1 MSCLLVL
8 LTSNAATA
16 QVSTGAQ
23 LSARLRT
30 RTATARAGVPMTLV
44 WDFKWTGFELLEGHL
59 EIAVSDGRE
68 QMGHIKTDDIVIST
82 GERRLET
89 RMPVHSKDGLFQQV
103 SLQAVLVTAD
113 RRFDLGEFPL
123 RLQPYG
129 TRTMTIGISDPWDVR
144 FSPRQTELT
153 RSVRLDRFNPE
164 SQDESM
170 KSSFGHLAPSELPS
184 DPTGYCVYNLVVLM
198 DEGFSELRPKQLG
211 ALYDWVAAGGSVC
224 IMPGGGL
231 GADHIDFLNRLAAR
245 DEQASPMLLDTE
257 GRLIQDGDGDRATI
271 RLLHTGMGRAGI
283 VIAANDT
290 IRNPESTEW
299 REMVAFL
306 WNVHAQWVPALAR
319 DGNWNAARIPNSRT
333 VNRYTASTA
342 QKFEYR
348 PISQGNWL
356 LERLMPPTVQVVP
369 LGLIGLILSGYVLLI
384 GPVDYFL
391 LGAFKQRK
399 LTWILFP
406 LVTVGVTMFTVW
418 LSQWYMQPSEDRRTV
433 EFLDVGDDGNI
444 ARRSRF
450 ELLFNSTP
458 RLVKTKVTGEI
469 FAQFNQQQFSS
480 RAQQMYQQY
489 GNSYGGQEL
498 IEQFVG
504 PADYEGRFPSNYTVS
519 QQIGQWVPQINR
531 FFSIP
536 AAGDDANG
544 AEQKEFDWRSLK
556 PSRSGNGLE
565 TTRDE
570 GWKNTVRQ
578 RVQQQFGSEAA
589 IWVMTGANVDQIA
602 GSHGLFLRQY
612 NQYQNTY
619 GYRGAVP
626 SYAEEEQASADS
638 RNNTFLTQTC
648 KRPRTGLY
656 KLVSRIAPTGGDTF
670 EDLAVLDPTDLR
682 QCLLVV
688 AVEQEDNLKVYRKL
702 YIMSE

>member
-1 MSCLLVL
+1 M
-8 LTSNAATA
+8 A
-16 QVSTGAQ
+16 QVSTGSR

-44 WDFKWTGFELLEGHL
+44 WDFKWNGFELLEGHL
-59 EIAVSDGRE
+59 EIAVSDGRD
-68 QMGHIKTDDIVIST
+68 QIGHIKTDDIVIST

-89 RMPVHSKDGLFQQV
+89 RLPALSKDGLYQQV

-113 RRFDLGEFPL
+113 RSFDLGEFPL

-129 TRTMTIGISDPWDVR
+129 TRTMTVGISDPWDVR
-144 FSPRQTELT
+144 FSTRQSQLT
-153 RSVRLDRFNPE
+153 RSLRLERFNPE
-164 SQDESM
+164 SQDGSLAT
-170 KSSFGHLAPSELPS
+170 SFGHLAPSEMPS
-184 DPTGYCVYNLVVLM
+184 DPTGYCIYNLVVLM

-231 GADHIDFLNRLAAR
+231 GTDQVDFLNRLAAR

-257 GRLIQDGDGDRATI
+257 GRLIPDGSGDRATI
-271 RLLHTGMGRAGI
+271 RLLHTGMGRAAI

-290 IRNPESTEW
+290 LRNPESTEW

-306 WNVHAQWVPALAR
+306 WNVHAQLVPALAR
-319 DGNWNAARIPNSRT
+319 DGNWNAARIPTSQT
-333 VNRYTASTA
+333 VNRYTGTTS

-399 LTWILFP
+399 LTWIMFP
-406 LVTVGVTMFTVW
+406 LVTVCVTMFTVW

-458 RLVKTKVTGEI
+458 RLVKTKVNGEI
-469 FAQFNQQQFSS
+469 FAQLNQQQFSS

-504 PADYEGRFPSNYTVS
+504 PADYEGRFPADYTVS

-536 AAGDDANG
+536 AANDDANG
-544 AEQKEFDWRSLK
+544 AGQKKFDWRLLK
-556 PSRSGNGLE
+556 PSGSGNGPDS
-565 TTRDE
+565 THDQ

-578 RVQQQFGSEAA
+578 RVQKHFGSAA
-589 IWVMTGANVDQIA
+589 SIWVMTETNVDQLA

-612 NQYQNTY
+612 TQYQNAY
-619 GYRGAVP
+619 GYQGAVP
-626 SYAEEEQASADS
+626 TYDEEQQPSGDS

-656 KLVSRIAPTGGDTF
+656 GLVSRIAPTGGDTF
-670 EDLAVLDPTDLR
+670 EDLAVLDPTDPR

-688 AVEQEDNLKVYRKL
+688 AVEQEGNLQVYRKL
-702 YIMSE
+702 YILSE